1 MSTVNPQ
8 WLPGARGRECC
19 IGRTQSNSRAMKVF
33 YITLLRVVDTCHQ
46 FSKPTEHTPPKAKHN
61 VKSGLWMMMMY
72 QCEFIHCNNCTTTQ
86 VWVVDS
92 RESYACV
99 GTGGFMGTLYF
110 QLKFAVNQ
118 KLQKKKKKYI
128 KKVNYRRNSLASSK
142 LLRVLHFVYAL
153 SSMT

>member
-1 MSTVNPQ
+1 MSIVNSQ
-8 WLPGARGRECC
+8 WLPRARGRECC

-33 YITLLRVVDTCHQ
+33 YMTLSRVVDTFHQ

-86 VWVVDS
+86 VWDVDS
-92 RESYACV
+92 RGSYACA
-99 GTGGFMGTLYF
+99 GTGGFMETLYF

-118 KLQKKKKKYI
+118 KLLKKSSILKKQI
-128 KKVNYRRNSLASSK
+128 TEETLSLLLNYLEFCI
-142 LLRVLHFVYAL
+142 LYMHRVV
-153 SSMT
+153 